1 MRLSEVVMQ
10 NPRCISNQ
18 GTKLSLVDKDLFEL
32 DAPES
37 SILQR
42 VTQLYLSK
50 NQLSD
55 LSPLSLLFPNLHS
68 LSLSH
73 NLLGSYLHLRDVLA
87 SLPSLT

>member
-1 MRLSEVVMQ
+1 MQ

-18 GTKLSLVDKDLFEL
+18 GAKLSLVDRDLLEL

-42 VTQLYLSK
+42 VTHLYLSK

-55 LSPLSLLFPNLHS
+55 LSPLP
-68 LSLSH
+68 
-73 NLLGSYLHLRDVLA
+73 
-87 SLPSLT
+87 